1 MTVPRPSGW
10 PAAQGCP
17 TRQRRR
23 RSAPCARQPS
33 WPSLQPAPRLPGPP
47 RRLLRECCSFWGA
60 PRRPPPW
67 LSLSASPRAPRHKTQ
82 PLPHPRP
89 CLSRAFGKLGL
100 PGKKVEAELGAHAP
114 RLSEACRPL
123 RRKEGRKLQCLVH
136 LVSSLEVAQ
145 LHVPRGL
152 RVAR

>member
-33 WPSLQPAPRLPGPP
+33 WPPLQPAPRLPGPP

-60 PRRPPPW
+60 PRSPPRGCHSQLAHEHPDTKR
-67 LSLSASPRAPRHKTQ
+67 SLSPTPVLVFLVHLGSWGSLARRWRRSWEHMHHACQRRAG
-82 PLPHPRP
+82 
-89 CLSRAFGKLGL
+89 LSDG
-100 PGKKVEAELGAHAP
+100 
-114 RLSEACRPL
+114 
-123 RRKEGRKLQCLVH
+123 RKEGSCNAL
-136 LVSSLEVAQ
+136 STW
-145 LHVPRGL
+145 
-152 RVAR
+152 